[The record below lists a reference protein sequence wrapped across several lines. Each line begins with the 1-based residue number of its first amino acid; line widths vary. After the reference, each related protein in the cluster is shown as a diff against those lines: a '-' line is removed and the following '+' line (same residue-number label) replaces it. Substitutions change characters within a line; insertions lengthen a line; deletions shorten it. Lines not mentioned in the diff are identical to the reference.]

1 MSLLS
6 RSPLSSLSIDPL
18 LNSPLQL
25 AYAVL
30 LALLIVYSSEVPDGL
45 RKFADTLLGR
55 ILGILWIYL
64 VVEGMGW
71 LFGLFTAMAF
81 LTVIYLSPH
90 SRWMGGVEG
99 FQSAFGGTLPRS
111 PPSAVEGFLSAGG
124 KLPQGSRREE
134 EGFLSAGGKLPR
146 SPPSEEE
153 GFQGLSGIVE
163 KERIGK
169 RWFVERVLGE
179 HPISI
184 STEKVTTLPVQD

>member
-124 KLPQGSRREE
+124 KLP
-134 EGFLSAGGKLPR
+134 R

-153 GFQGLSGIVE
+153 GFQGSSGIVE
-163 KERIGK
+163 KDRIGK

>member
-90 SRWMGGVEG
+90 SLWMGGVEG
-99 FQSAFGGTLPRS
+99 FQSAFGG
-111 PPSAVEGFLSAGG
+111 

-134 EGFLSAGGKLPR
+134 A
-146 SPPSEEE
+146 EE
-153 GFQGLSGIVE
+153 GFHGSSGIVE

-184 STEKVTTLPVQD
+184 STEKVATLPVQE

>member
-30 LALLIVYSSEVPDGL
+30 LALLIVYSSAVPDGL

-90 SRWMGGVEG
+90 SRWMG
-99 FQSAFGGTLPRS
+99 S
-111 PPSAVEGFLSAGG
+111 
-124 KLPQGSRREE
+124 E
-134 EGFLSAGGKLPR
+134 EGFLSAKGGQLPKGSLREREGFQSADGQLPR
-146 SPPSEEE
+146 SPPKAQE
-153 GFQGLSGIVE
+153 GFHGSSGIVE